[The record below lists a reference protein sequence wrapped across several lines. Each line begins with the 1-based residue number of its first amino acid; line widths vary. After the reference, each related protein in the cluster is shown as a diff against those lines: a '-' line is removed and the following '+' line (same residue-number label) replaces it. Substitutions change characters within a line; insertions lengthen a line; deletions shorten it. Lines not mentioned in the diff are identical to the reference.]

1 MSHSMS
7 QCCEHVQKMSCAVH
21 EMSLGPR
28 YGPVLSTAA
37 KALVETR
44 FDVQNDPTGSNCF
57 QLLKANETQSRTFTD
72 IAPVSRFSRHRHG
85 QDRWFCSRSPGIL
98 QPTLQ
103 RYWFL
108 GFHAYEKLT
117 TYNMYNFDNFVLMCH
132 VSHVSVRDRM
142 KLVSPGGFLGI
153 CISWIIELLAIWF
166 RHWRNPR
173 IGRSASSSG
182 RRWSAAEWLPMASYG
197 FRWLPQMQILMFYN
211 GLKPFTMRK
220 QVDNI

>member
-1 MSHSMS
+1 MIGRDESFNVSVLQTCTKNVLCS
-7 QCCEHVQKMSCAVH
+7 ARDDD
-21 EMSLGPR
+21 LWAPR

-57 QLLKANETQSRTFTD
+57 QLLKANETQSRTFSD

-132 VSHVSVRDRM
+132 VSVSVRDRNWRPQ
-142 KLVSPGGFLGI
+142 VAFLAFAFL
-153 CISWIIELLAIWF
+153 ELL
-166 RHWRNPR
+166 N
-173 IGRSASSSG
+173 
-182 RRWSAAEWLPMASYG
+182 Y
-197 FRWLPQMQILMFYN
+197 
-211 GLKPFTMRK
+211 
-220 QVDNI
+220 